1 MNIGRSIKVACAQK
15 GIKQIELAEI
25 LGLTPITVSRMANNK
40 GDALKKETLES
51 LAGAFNMPV
60 SEFIALGE

>member
-1 MNIGRSIKVACAQK
+1 MNIGKSIKIACAQK
-15 GIKQIELAEI
+15 SMKQIELAES

-40 GDALKKETLES
+40 GEALRKETLEE
-51 LAGAFNMPV
+51 LANVFEMPV